1 MDIEQRI
8 RQYLIDNRRWH
19 GPPEA
24 LTSDYRLIEN
34 DVLDSM
40 SIFEMVEFIEDNYDI
55 EVDRRDLTPDN
66 FGSIKGIAAF
76 VTEKTG
82 PPSAP
87 VA

>member
-1 MDIEQRI
+1 MDIEQAI

-19 GPPEA
+19 ESPEA

-40 SIFEMVEFIEDNYDI
+40 SIFEMVEFIEDTYDI
-55 EVDRRDLTPDN
+55 EVDRGDLTPDN
-66 FGSIKGIAAF
+66 FGSIKGIAVF
-76 VTEKTG
+76 VSKKSG